1 MSRNGSGT
9 YTLPAGNPVVTG
21 TTITTTW
28 ANNTLTDMANAL
40 TGSVASDGQTTMSSN
55 LNMGN
60 NRIISLADAVNSA
73 DAVSIN
79 FLQTGTYSINGGAF

>member
-9 YTLPAGNPVVTG
+9 YSLPAGNPVVTG

-28 ANNTLTDMANAL
+28 ANNTLTDIANAL

>member
-9 YTLPAGNPVVTG
+9 YSLPAGNPVVTG

-60 NRIISLADAVNSA
+60 NRIISLADAINSA

-79 FLQTGTYSINGGAF
+79 FLQTGTYSINGGSF

>member
-9 YTLPAGNPVVTG
+9 YTLPSGNPVVTG

-28 ANNTLTDMANAL
+28 ANTTLTDMANAL

>member
-9 YTLPAGNPVVTG
+9 YSLPAGNPVVTG

-79 FLQTGTYSINGGAF
+79 ILQTGTYSISGGTF

>member
-60 NRIISLADAVNSA
+60 NRIISLADAINSA

-79 FLQTGTYSINGGAF
+79 FLQTGTYSISGGTF

>member
-9 YTLPAGNPVVTG
+9 YTLPSGNPVVTG

-79 FLQTGTYSINGGAF
+79 FLQTGTYSISGGTF

>member
-1 MSRNGSGT
+1 MSRHGSGT
-9 YTLPAGNPVVTG
+9 YTLPSGNPVVTG

>member
-9 YTLPAGNPVVTG
+9 YTLPSGNPVVTG

-73 DAVSIN
+73 DAVNIN

>member
-9 YTLPAGNPVVTG
+9 YTLVSGNPVVTG

-28 ANNTLTDMANAL
+28 ANNTLTDIANAL

>member
-9 YTLPAGNPVVTG
+9 YSLPAGNPVVTG

-60 NRIISLADAVNSA
+60 NRIISLADAINSA

>member
-9 YTLPAGNPVVTG
+9 YSLPAGNPVVTG

-60 NRIISLADAVNSA
+60 NRLISLADAVNSA

-79 FLQTGTYSINGGAF
+79 FLQTGTYSISGGTF

>member
-9 YTLPAGNPVVTG
+9 YSLPAGNPVVTG

>member
-9 YTLPAGNPVVTG
+9 YSLPAGNPVVTG

-60 NRIISLADAVNSA
+60 NRIISLADAINSA

-79 FLQTGTYSINGGAF
+79 FLQTGTYSISGGTF